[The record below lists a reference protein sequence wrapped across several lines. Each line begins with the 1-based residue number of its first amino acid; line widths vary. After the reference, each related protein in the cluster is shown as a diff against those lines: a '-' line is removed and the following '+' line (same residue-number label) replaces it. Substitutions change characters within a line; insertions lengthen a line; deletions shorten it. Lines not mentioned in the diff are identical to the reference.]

1 VKCNVVNL
9 LQMFLTSYLL
19 MHFSTLHVFSG
30 DEDVFWARLE
40 SAFVTFRRAIYQK
53 IGSVEK

>member
-1 VKCNVVNL
+1 
-9 LQMFLTSYLL
+9 
-19 MHFSTLHVFSG
+19 LHVFSG

-53 IGSVEK
+53 IASVEK